1 VAVIRATDRQQQI
14 LELAA
19 QGRSDKEV
27 ATALGIS
34 VHTVRSHLQRLYRA
48 QGFTN
53 RVEAVAAW
61 AAQLATDGAEPP
73 VLGPEVIGEQEERL
87 SKVAEITAAT
97 RVPIQTSFAQAQ
109 LVLVNGERA
118 ASGLTALEWDESVAT
133 VAADSA
139 RQMAETGHLDTV
151 ITSRDADGRKLNAEN
166 VGYWSGINDVQL
178 HTLFVAD
185 PKQRSN
191 LLGPHCAIGAAWAD
205 TGAGVAFLSV
215 IFA

>member
-151 ITSRDADGRKLNAEN
+151 ITSRDADGRKLMPKTSATGPASTTCSCTLCSSPTPSNAATC
-166 VGYWSGINDVQL
+166 WDPTARSGRRGPTRAL
-178 HTLFVAD
+178 ES
-185 PKQRSN
+185 RS
-191 LLGPHCAIGAAWAD
+191 
-205 TGAGVAFLSV
+205 
-215 IFA
+215 